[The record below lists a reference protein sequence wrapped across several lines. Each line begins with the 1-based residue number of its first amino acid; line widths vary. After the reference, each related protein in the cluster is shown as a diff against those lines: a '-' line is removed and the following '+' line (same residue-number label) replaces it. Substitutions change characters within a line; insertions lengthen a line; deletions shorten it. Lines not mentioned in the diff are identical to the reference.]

1 MFLFF
6 SNSSSIHAYRPENH
20 DAPDLWDALDH
31 RAPIGASL
39 VGGVARYGKQATT
52 VAENIES
59 VAIFCMCLRMFIV
72 FSHVAE
78 DYRCLIDF
86 NFLSVDDHPCFHGF
100 SQNARIE
107 KKNRGSGQFQT
118 CFVLT
123 IPALWIQHVGCFAQ
137 ERLVSGM
144 LLIQLPW
151 HTLATLKLH
160 ISSLK
165 KQCLLFYW
173 YGAMDCCIQ
182 E

>member
-1 MFLFF
+1 
-6 SNSSSIHAYRPENH
+6 
-20 DAPDLWDALDH
+20 
-31 RAPIGASL
+31 
-39 VGGVARYGKQATT
+39 
-52 VAENIES
+52 
-59 VAIFCMCLRMFIV
+59 MCFRMFIV

-100 SQNARIE
+100 SQMHE
-107 KKNRGSGQFQT
+107 LKKKQGQWTVQT

-165 KQCLLFYW
+165 NNVCYSIDMELWIVVSRNSFK
-173 YGAMDCCIQ
+173 GALMGSIRATHQFFMDPLA
-182 E
+182 

>member
-59 VAIFCMCLRMFIV
+59 VAIFCMCFRMFIV

-107 KKNRGSGQFQT
+107 KKKGQWTVSNMFCVNNTSPMDPTRWVFCSGT
-118 CFVLT
+118 PC
-123 IPALWIQHVGCFAQ
+123 LWHVTD
-137 ERLVSGM
+137 ST
-144 LLIQLPW
+144 
-151 HTLATLKLH
+151 TLAYLGHT
-160 ISSLK
+160 
-165 KQCLLFYW
+165 
-173 YGAMDCCIQ
+173 
-182 E
+182 